1 MIPLFFQV
9 VLQDSPSEA
18 GMRLVIPSLATPVGG
33 LLAGIIMS
41 HHGRLSE
48 LVRVGCFLMMVGN
61 GLVASL
67 QYEDASWKYLVY
79 LIPANLGQGMAYP
92 SILFTFLA
100 AFDHSRKQGHLG
112 LPPRNSLLL
121 LTFLIAE
128 QAVSTSMVYLFR
140 SLGTVWGVAASS
152 AIVQNIL
159 ATQLT
164 LALSEIPN
172 KEKVIHLF
180 QHLLGFDR

>member
-18 GMRLVIPSLATPVGG
+18 GVRLVIPSLATPVGG

-41 HHGRLSE
+41 RHGRLSE
-48 LVRVGCFLMMVGN
+48 LVRIGCLLMMFGN

-67 QYEDASWKYLVY
+67 KYKDASWKYLVY

-100 AFDHSRKQGHLG
+100 AFDHSRKHAVNIGVFI
-112 LPPRNSLLL
+112 SLLL
-121 LTFLIAE
+121 
-128 QAVSTSMVYLFR
+128 V
-140 SLGTVWGVAASS
+140 
-152 AIVQNIL
+152 
-159 ATQLT
+159 
-164 LALSEIPN
+164 
-172 KEKVIHLF
+172 
-180 QHLLGFDR
+180 